1 MQKVQIGYGSYG
13 EDFVAPGDR
22 RRFTGFAARNDISL
36 VNVWATEN
44 FAACSVL
51 TLGGDIS
58 RWKELKRLKT
68 PVVLDIVDAY
78 LDEPMFSARR
88 HLRGI
93 YKSVKRDFK
102 NPTLN
107 YSKLLR
113 EVITNVDAI
122 VCASEEQRDF
132 LSTLNP
138 NVHAIVDCFDEIITD
153 CPLAP
158 TSGETIRL
166 LWEGYPEN
174 LCHFT
179 VLADSLT
186 QLAKS
191 NKVELSVVTSI
202 DGGGRRRR
210 ALEDFAVMTKNWG
223 VEVQVRPWTVENLK
237 HESAKATI
245 GIIPIN
251 AKNRMAWL
259 KSENKMLGFWALG
272 IPVMASAT
280 PSYLRT
286 CEASQAVNSAVYNSD
301 WFPALNEMCSL
312 QGLRQQNA
320 EAGYALAQKICRGYA
335 VDQQWK
341 NVLQSIDVNV
351 DLGDKSQ

>member
-1 MQKVQIGYGSYG
+1 VQKVQIGYGSYS
-13 EDFVAPGDR
+13 EDFIAPGDR

-36 VNVWATEN
+36 VNVWTPEHSAV
-44 FAACSVL
+44 CSVL

-58 RWKELKRLKT
+58 RWKELKRRES

-78 LDEPMFSARR
+78 LDEPMFSVRR

-102 NPTLN
+102 IPTLS

-113 EVITNVDAI
+113 EVIANVDAI

-132 LSTLNP
+132 LSTFNP
-138 NVHAIVDCFDEIITD
+138 NAHAIVDCFDEIIID
-153 CPLAP
+153 HPLTP

-166 LWEGYPEN
+166 LWEGFPEN

-191 NKVELSVVTSI
+191 NKVELTVVTAI
-202 DGGGRRRR
+202 GEGGRRRR

-223 VEVQVRPWTVENLK
+223 VEVQVRPWSVENLK
-237 HESAKATI
+237 HESAVATV
-245 GIIPIN
+245 GVIPID

-280 PSYLRT
+280 PSYSRAG
-286 CEASQAVNSAVYNSD
+286 EVSQAVNSAVHNSD
-301 WFPALNEMCSL
+301 WLSALNVMCST
-312 QGLRQQNA
+312 QSLRQQNA
-320 EAGYALAQKICRGYA
+320 EAGYALAQKICRGHA

-341 NVLQSIDVNV
+341 NVLQSIDINIDV
-351 DLGDKSQ
+351 GDKSQ